1 MQSNQ
6 TSSQQIGFFA
16 AQAFTLQISSNH
28 GLRSFALL
36 HSFNAL
42 TSAKSLMPFA
52 TTPGH
57 QFYLLSPEAFLL
69 TVCSTRNILYLI
81 KSKER
86 RAVRA
91 RGRESGLVRWQ
102 RSS

>member
-6 TSSQQIGFFA
+6 TSSHQIGFFA
-16 AQAFTLQISSNH
+16 AR
-28 GLRSFALL
+28 GLCAANQVKPRATFFCPASLAQCY
-36 HSFNAL
+36 

-52 TTPGH
+52 IAQGH

-69 TVCSTRNILYLI
+69 TVFSTRNILYLI

-86 RAVRA
+86 WAVRA
-91 RGRESGLVRWQ
+91 RGREPGLAGWQ